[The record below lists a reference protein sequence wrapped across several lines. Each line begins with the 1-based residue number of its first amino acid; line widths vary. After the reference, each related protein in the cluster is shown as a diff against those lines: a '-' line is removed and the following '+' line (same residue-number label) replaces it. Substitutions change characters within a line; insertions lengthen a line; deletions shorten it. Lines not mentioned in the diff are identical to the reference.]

1 MYFCQPSS
9 PPPPPSPRKVFYSS
23 EMTCCT
29 GKPKPR
35 VQWYSADGKV
45 TSSLGTGTIAD
56 LTEEVSYGNENDDE
70 ETTTK
75 SLVIHQLNRS
85 HANSTYTCLA
95 GNDDNNM
102 QSNLRMT
109 VLINMYRKYS
119 IYSL

>member
-1 MYFCQPSS
+1 MYFCQP
-9 PPPPPSPRKVFYSS
+9 PPSFIPYHRKIIYSS
-23 EMTCCT
+23 KLTCCT

-45 TSSLGTGTIAD
+45 TSSLGTGIIGD
-56 LTEEVSYGNENDDE
+56 LTEEETYGNENDDE
-70 ETTTK
+70 GTTTK

-95 GNDDNNM
+95 GNDDNTM

-109 VLINMYRKYS
+109 VLINMYRKYFIS
-119 IYSL
+119 SL